1 MMANSS
7 SRLHLLK
14 ITFLFLTGSMLGN
27 IVAMPRAAAQT
38 SQSSPSQASQSQNTQ
53 TQTSQSQTSQS
64 SAAPSQASQP
74 QTSQPQSGG
83 RKVKVN
89 PPPDYPELAR
99 KMNIQGMARV
109 LVTVATDGKVAGVKD
124 LGGNPI
130 LVDAL
135 TQAVKKWKYEPA
147 DHESAVEVRFE
158 FVQTR

>member
-1 MMANSS
+1 MMGNSS
-7 SRLHLLK
+7 SRFRLLL
-14 ITFLFLTGSMLGN
+14 IAFLLLTGLLLLN
-27 IVAMPRAAAQT
+27 TVAMPWAAAES
-38 SQSSPSQASQSQNTQ
+38 SQSLLSQASQSQTPP

-64 SAAPSQASQP
+64 PAVPAQASPAQAP
-74 QTSQPQSGG
+74 QPQSGG

-89 PPPDYPELAR
+89 PPPEYPQLAR

-147 DHESAVEVRFE
+147 DHESAVEVRYE
-158 FVQTR
+158 FIQSH